1 MPTYLITGATG
12 QQGRATI
19 DALLARGAKVHAVV
33 RDPMK
38 AASLELVALGATLF
52 KGDND
57 DFDVFRKAA
66 QGCAGIFLNVMER
79 PQNPEPEKQVEGIL
93 VACKDAGLQHVV
105 VSTSSWAGNREK
117 WDIPETK
124 TGSIFAFNE
133 GEELIEDAVRRSGLQ
148 YYTILRPS
156 WFHSNYLVPAIDS
169 FYPELRESGTLVHSY
184 DPGATF
190 PHINVEDIGKFAAM
204 ALSDPARF
212 NGQEIELSSENLGIE
227 AVAEAIGKITGKQPT
242 IRRATA
248 EEPGKPSHI
257 TQWQIW
263 ANSVDLRVDTE
274 SLKRQ
279 FEFRFTTLEEYLVQ
293 EKEQR
298 GLEYF

>member
-1 MPTYLITGATG
+1 MPTYLVTGATG

-33 RDPMK
+33 RDPTK
-38 AASLELVALGATLF
+38 VAARKLEAQGVALF
-52 KGDND
+52 KGNND

-93 VACKDAGLQHVV
+93 AACKDAGVQHVV
-105 VSTSSWAGNREK
+105 VSTSGWAGNREK

-124 TGSIFAFNE
+124 TGSIFVFNE

-148 YYTILRPS
+148 YYTILRPF
-156 WFHSNYLVPAIDS
+156 WFHSNYLVPTIDA
-169 FYPELRESGTLVHSY
+169 FYPELRESGTVVHSY
-184 DPGATF
+184 NPGVTF
-190 PHINVEDIGKFAAM
+190 PHINVKDIGEFAAM
-204 ALSDPARF
+204 ALSNPIRF
-212 NGQEIELSSENLGIE
+212 NGQEIELASENLGIE
-227 AVAEAIGKITGKQPT
+227 EVAGAIGKVTGKPVT
-242 IRRATA
+242 IRRATT

-263 ANSVDLRVDTE
+263 ANSADLRVDTE
-274 SLKRQ
+274 RLKRQ
-279 FEFRFTTLEEYLVQ
+279 FGYRFTTLEEYLMQ

-298 GLEYF
+298 GLKY